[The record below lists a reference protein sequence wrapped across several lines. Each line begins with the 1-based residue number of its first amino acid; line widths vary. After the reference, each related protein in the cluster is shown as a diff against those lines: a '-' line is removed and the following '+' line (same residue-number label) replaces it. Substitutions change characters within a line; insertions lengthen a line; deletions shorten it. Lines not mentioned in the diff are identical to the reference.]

1 MAGANTAG
9 HVHESTP
16 TRRKAMQAN
25 WAQMRTLVAASTAV
39 TVGEGLGSFRTVA
52 VVRDD
57 AWLM

>member
-1 MAGANTAG
+1 
-9 HVHESTP
+9 
-16 TRRKAMQAN
+16 MQAN